1 MANHRFGD
9 RVVCV
14 AVVAVYLVEV
24 DGKHALFDSVQ
35 FLGSVSARLDRS
47 ASLSRA
53 FGGLALGWLRIERQ
67 NRRRLRHELF
77 GAFVFRIDTSFARLH
92 GLWPGMATI
101 SSTRL
106 ASSTVKA
113 SEPTGRGL
121 TDGFIGVML

>member
-14 AVVAVYLVEV
+14 AVAAVYLVEV

-35 FLGSVSARLDRS
+35 FLGSVSTRLDRA

-67 NRRRLRHELF
+67 NGRRLRDELL
-77 GAFVFRIDTSFARLH
+77 GAFVIRVDTSAARLH
-92 GLWPGMATI
+92 CLWLGMATI
-101 SSTRL
+101 SATRPAST
-106 ASSTVKA
+106 TVKA
-113 SEPTGRGL
+113 SEPLGRGL